1 MSPETAKMILDTVRE
16 GRRVPFYQIHRALN
30 VTGDLHDGRQTDKSG
45 PGVDGTVRSPGVGEA
60 VSSQDWRGRVRQSA
74 IMVGASKT

>member
-1 MSPETAKMILDTVRE
+1 MKPETAKMILDMVRE
-16 GRRVPFYQIHRALN
+16 GQRVPFYQIHRALN

-45 PGVDGTVRSPGVGEA
+45 QGMDGTVRSPGMGET
-60 VSSQDWRGRVRQSA
+60 VSGQDWRGRVRQSA

>member
-1 MSPETAKMILDTVRE
+1 MSPETAKMILDMVRE